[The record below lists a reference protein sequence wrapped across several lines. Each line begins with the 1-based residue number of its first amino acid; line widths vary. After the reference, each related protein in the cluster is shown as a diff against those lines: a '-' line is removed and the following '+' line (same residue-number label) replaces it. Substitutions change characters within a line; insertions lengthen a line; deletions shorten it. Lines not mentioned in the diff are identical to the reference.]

1 MATRGKRETREC
13 LGKKLY
19 TPSLGTL
26 YTFPP
31 STDRDFP
38 GRAARCWQRIPE
50 PDVYERAALL
60 RAILIDRAGKKPSS
74 RRQYRCLPSPS
85 ISSHQFEALIRH
97 GESAGTNRSV
107 YIRALTVRDK
117 SQATKNGTL
126 TRTKKKKSK
135 KEKNEWNG
143 KTGKERKKV
152 QQSIPRWPRNGF
164 TDRCITRPR

>member
-1 MATRGKRETREC
+1 M

-60 RAILIDRAGKKPSS
+60 RAILIDRAGKKPVTSS

-135 KEKNEWNG
+135 KEK
-143 KTGKERKKV
+143 K
-152 QQSIPRWPRNGF
+152 
-164 TDRCITRPR
+164 